1 MTGPEN
7 ACPILK
13 ETSLENGKECVREW
27 IERAY
32 TFINQG
38 DWKTRAEAGK
48 IQAEAETTHMVRHC
62 FPQAWHFLKA
72 QSILKAALGRYPKSS
87 RRVNKGKKIAIG
99 GSMTDTIQATER

>member
-1 MTGPEN
+1 MEKS
-7 ACPILK
+7 A
-13 ETSLENGKECVREW
+13 LENG
-27 IERAY
+27 
-32 TFINQG
+32 
-38 DWKTRAEAGK
+38 WKSVCFYKSRGLKVQAEAGK

-99 GSMTDTIQATER
+99 GSITDTIQATER